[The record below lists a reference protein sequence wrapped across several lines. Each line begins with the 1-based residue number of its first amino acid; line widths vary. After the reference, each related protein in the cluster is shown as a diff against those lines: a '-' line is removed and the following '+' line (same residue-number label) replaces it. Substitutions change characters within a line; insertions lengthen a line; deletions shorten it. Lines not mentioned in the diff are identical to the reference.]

1 MKKTMIALAMMAGLA
16 GCTTAE
22 QGAVGGAAVGA
33 IAGQAIGGN
42 TESTLAGAAIGGV
55 SGYLVGRA
63 IDNQPGYCQN
73 VDRRTGRAV
82 GRPYRC

>member
-1 MKKTMIALAMMAGLA
+1 MKKVMLALAMTAGLA

-22 QGAVGGAAVGA
+22 KGAVGGAAIGA

-55 SGYLVGRA
+55 SGYLIGRS
-63 IDNQPGYCQN
+63 IDNRPGYCQQY
-73 VDRRTGRAV
+73 DRRTGRAV

>member
-1 MKKTMIALAMMAGLA
+1 MRKAMMALAMSAALA

-22 QGAVGGAAVGA
+22 KGAVGGAAIGA
-33 IAGQAIGGN
+33 LAGQAIGGD
-42 TESTLAGAAIGGV
+42 TEATLAGAAIGGV
-55 SGYLVGRA
+55 SGYLIGRS
-63 IDNQPGYCQN
+63 IDNRPGYCQN